1 MKKRLIVF
9 LRNCVMKLYVLLRRL
24 EYGIGKEDE
33 LFLTGKASDSKNLID
48 ELDEIV
54 NLRQSELQREHELV
68 ILEQKM
74 KYAQLQ
80 NQINPHFLY
89 NTLENIRGQ
98 AIIDDN
104 YVIADMTEALS
115 RFFRYNISKDND
127 VVKLADELDNIRTY
141 IQIQQYRFRDRF
153 VFQIHNHDDTDSIY
167 RCMIPKMTLQPIVE
181 NAIFH
186 GIENKVDTGHIDVHI
201 ERSGIHVIVL
211 VSDDGIGMDEESLE
225 KLNQKLNEMKKT
237 VQEIEE
243 KDSSNGIAMEN
254 VNKRLKLLYGEE
266 YGIIVSSTQNVGTE
280 VEVVLPYV
288 PQEQT

>member
-9 LRNCVMKLYVLLRRL
+9 LRNCVMRLYVLLRKL
-24 EYGIGKEDE
+24 EYGIGKDNDR
-33 LFLTGKASDSKNLID
+33 FLTGKSGDSKNLLD

-54 NLRQSELQREHELV
+54 NLRQSELEREHELV
-68 ILEQKM
+68 MLEQKM

-127 VVKLADELDNIRTY
+127 VVRLADELDNIRTY

-153 VFQIHNHDDTDSIY
+153 IFQIYNHDETDGIY

-186 GIENKVDTGHIDVHI
+186 GIENKVDIGHIDVHI
-201 ERSGIHVIVL
+201 ERSGLHVIVL

-225 KLNQKLNEMKKT
+225 KLNQKLNDMKKKA
-237 VQEIEE
+237 QGMDE

-266 YGIIVSSTQNVGTE
+266 YGIIISSTKNVGTE
-280 VEVVLPYV
+280 VEIVLPYL
-288 PQEQT
+288 PGQTL

>member
-1 MKKRLIVF
+1 V
-9 LRNCVMKLYVLLRRL
+9 
-24 EYGIGKEDE
+24 EYGIEKEND
-33 LFLTGKASDSKNLID
+33 LFITGKSGDSKNLLD

-54 NLRQSELQREHELV
+54 NLRQSEMEREHELV

-104 YVIADMTEALS
+104 YLIADMTEALS

-127 VVKLADELDNIRTY
+127 IVRLADELDNIRTY

-153 VFQIHNHDDTDSIY
+153 IFRIHNHDETDGIY

-186 GIENKVDTGHIDVHI
+186 GIENKVDTGYIDVHI

-211 VSDDGIGMDEESLE
+211 VSDDGIGMDEDSLE
-225 KLNQKLNEMKKT
+225 KLNQKLNDMKQK
-237 VQEIEE
+237 VQGIEE

-254 VNKRLKLLYGEE
+254 VNKRLRLLYGEE
-266 YGIIVSSTQNVGTE
+266 YGIIVSSTHHVGTE
-280 VEVVLPYV
+280 VEIILPYV
-288 PQEQT
+288 PEQQP